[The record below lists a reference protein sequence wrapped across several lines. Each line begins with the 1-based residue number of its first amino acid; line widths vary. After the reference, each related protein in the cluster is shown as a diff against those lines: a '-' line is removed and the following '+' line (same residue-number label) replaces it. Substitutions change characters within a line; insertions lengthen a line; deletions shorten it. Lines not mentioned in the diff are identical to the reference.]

1 MFTGLVEETGII
13 KSIKYRNSNA
23 LICIEMPEEFIS
35 DIKRGDSVAIDGL
48 CLTAEIIEGNTATFT
63 ALSSTVSRS
72 IIKFYRK
79 GGSVNLEKAV
89 QPSARLGGHI
99 VDGHVDEMAKVKK
112 FMRSRGSVKIEI
124 ALSSGYGK
132 YLVENDSIAVNGVS
146 LTIKE
151 VFGNNF
157 TVEIIPETISLTN
170 IDNLK
175 INDYVNVEVNHIS
188 KSVYQYI
195 KGVR

>member
-1 MFTGLVEETGII
+1 MFTGLVEETGRIR
-13 KSIKYRNSNA
+13 SIDYRNSNT
-23 LICIEMPEEFIS
+23 LISIAMSEDFIS
-35 DIKRGDSVAIDGL
+35 DIKKGDSVAIDGL
-48 CLTAEIIEGNTATFT
+48 CLTAEHIQDAAVSFT
-63 ALSSTVSRS
+63 AVKSTVEKS
-72 IIKFYRK
+72 IIRFYRP
-79 GGSVNLEKAV
+79 GDIVNLEKAV
-89 QPSARLGGHI
+89 LPSTRLGGHI
-99 VDGHVDEMAKVKK
+99 VNGHVDEMAKVRK
-112 FMRSRGSVKIEI
+112 FMHSQGSVKIEI
-124 ALSSGYGK
+124 VLSSGYGK

-157 TVEIIPETISLTN
+157 TVEIIPETISATN

-175 INDYVNVEVNHIS
+175 INDYVNVEINHIS

>member
-1 MFTGLVEETGII
+1 MFTGLVEETGIVR
-13 KSIKYRNSNA
+13 SIDYRNANTRIS
-23 LICIEMPEEFIS
+23 IGMSEDFIS
-35 DIKRGDSVAIDGL
+35 DIKRGDSIAIDGL
-48 CLTAEIIEGNTATFT
+48 CLTAEMIEESAVTFT

-72 IIKFYRK
+72 IIKSYRK
-79 GGSVNLEKAV
+79 GIRVNLEKAV
-89 QPSARLGGHI
+89 KPSTRLGGHI
-99 VDGHVDEMAKVKK
+99 VDGHVDETAKVRK
-112 FMRSRGSVKIEI
+112 FIHSRGSVKIEI

-170 IDNLK
+170 IDNIK
-175 INDYVNVEVNHIS
+175 VNDYVNVEINHIS

>member
-13 KSIKYRNSNA
+13 RSIDYRNANTR
-23 LICIEMPEEFIS
+23 ICIEMPEDFIS
-35 DIKRGDSVAIDGL
+35 DIKTGDSIAIDGL
-48 CLTAEIIEGNTATFT
+48 CLTAEMIEDSAATFT

-72 IIKFYRK
+72 IIKFYKK

-89 QPSARLGGHI
+89 KSSTRLGGHI
-99 VDGHVDEMAKVKK
+99 VDGHVDEMAKVRK

-124 ALSSGYGK
+124 ALSSRYGK

-170 IDNLK
+170 IDNIK
-175 INDYVNVEVNHIS
+175 VNDYVNVEINHIS

>member
-1 MFTGLVEETGII
+1 MFTGLVEETGIVR
-13 KSIKYRNSNA
+13 SIDYRNANTRIS
-23 LICIEMPEEFIS
+23 IGMSEDFIS
-35 DIKRGDSVAIDGL
+35 DIKRGDSIAIDGL
-48 CLTAEIIEGNTATFT
+48 CLTAEMIEESAVTFT

-72 IIKFYRK
+72 IIKSYRK
-79 GGSVNLEKAV
+79 GIRVNLEKAV
-89 QPSARLGGHI
+89 KPSTRLGGHI
-99 VDGHVDEMAKVKK
+99 VDGHVDETAKVRK
-112 FMRSRGSVKIEI
+112 FIHSHGSVKIEI

-170 IDNLK
+170 IDNIK
-175 INDYVNVEVNHIS
+175 VNDYVNVEINHIS